1 MKPTLEQ
8 LAKHHGITLSSVK
21 KWSKPKR
28 AAKLAD
34 MRAGVQPHITDLISE
49 LAGACYR
56 ASCHTGKSVKADFFY
71 HKDADY
77 QMLNVFT
84 FDDDFKVIP
93 IINNE
98 QLSTVMLCAAI
109 AKVEELCHA

>member
-8 LAKHHGITLSSVK
+8 PAKHHGITLSSVK

-56 ASCHTGKSVKADFFY
+56 ASCHVVRNVQFEYHIGKEMQFFCLY
-71 HKDADY
+71 YMKPGQDEITYLVPNCTD
-77 QMLNVFT
+77 MT
-84 FDDDFKVIP
+84 
-93 IINNE
+93 
-98 QLSTVMLCAAI
+98 TVYLCNAI
-109 AKVEELCHA
+109 AKVEELCK